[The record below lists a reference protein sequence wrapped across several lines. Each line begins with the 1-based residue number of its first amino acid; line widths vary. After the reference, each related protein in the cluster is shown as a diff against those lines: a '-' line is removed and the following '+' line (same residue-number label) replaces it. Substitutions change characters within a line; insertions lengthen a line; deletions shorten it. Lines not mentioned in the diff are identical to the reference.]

1 VLEKIVCPLWCHN
14 RSFVRKKKVLILDG
28 AVKTPFFSEK
38 LLYLSPKK
46 NPSFLAALTSLRER
60 KGVDK

>member
-28 AVKTPFFSEK
+28 AVKTEEENTVFFREAPVSFA
-38 LLYLSPKK
+38 KK
-46 NPSFLAALTSLRER
+46 KP
-60 KGVDK
+60 